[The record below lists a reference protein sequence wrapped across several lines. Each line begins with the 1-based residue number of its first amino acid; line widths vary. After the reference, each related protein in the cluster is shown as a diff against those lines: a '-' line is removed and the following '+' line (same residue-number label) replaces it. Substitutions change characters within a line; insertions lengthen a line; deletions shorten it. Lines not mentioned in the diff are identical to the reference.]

1 MDSILTSPITTST
14 APVAEAPL
22 IWPLWVVIILLLAAV
37 AFLLWRM
44 RNLRS
49 NEVPRAADNNAHN
62 NPATT
67 AETAQ
72 LQNACNYYKE
82 EAERYKALLDTFKSA
97 ATQYVKMR
105 EGLSSLTNSD
115 KPFADVVRLLQE
127 NNIYPSGM
135 TAEEGDT
142 LLRHLADR
150 AADTDLIFSYM
161 DRIKNM
167 QRLVHNFFDE
177 LQRQEPPGDVPTQRR
192 NRTAFVALSMMALDV
207 IDSIDNPNATDDRQ
221 GINVRLLTGKLL
233 PEEAVAEAHEVNDAL
248 NDSSYKWARAL
259 QTALRYGV
267 DLDTDKLLILR
278 GWRFKGSNTAS

>member
-1 MDSILTSPITTST
+1 M
-14 APVAEAPL
+14 
-22 IWPLWVVIILLLAAV
+22 
-37 AFLLWRM
+37 
-44 RNLRS
+44 
-49 NEVPRAADNNAHN
+49 PRAADNNAHN